1 MQVKDQHFQER
12 PKAKKKVACKRHESV
27 NRFMYFA
34 L

>member
-1 MQVKDQHFQER
+1 MQVKDQHFQGD
-12 PKAKKKVACKRHESV
+12 PKAQKKVAYKRHESV